1 MTRERF
7 TSTPDMLQPNHGG
20 HDCYSPTVHL
30 PPSIIESMCCAG
42 HVIRLA
48 VERRSGQYLGG
59 YSERH
64 KLSPGTYLLN
74 HTHGFPIRQVI

>member
-1 MTRERF
+1 
-7 TSTPDMLQPNHGG
+7 
-20 HDCYSPTVHL
+20 
-30 PPSIIESMCCAG
+30 MCCAG